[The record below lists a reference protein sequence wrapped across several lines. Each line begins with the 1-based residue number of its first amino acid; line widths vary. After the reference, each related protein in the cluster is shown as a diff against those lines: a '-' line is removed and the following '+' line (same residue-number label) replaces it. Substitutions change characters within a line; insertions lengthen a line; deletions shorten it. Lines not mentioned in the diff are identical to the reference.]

1 MNVKCQILSAI
12 SLEGF
17 FFRQTLK
24 KVKKISIWKRGGI
37 ITLNLCGIP
46 KMPDFLI
53 KILNLMKK
61 LTAIALL
68 SIALVSCKKETK
80 TITKVDPQTGK
91 TTTVEVS
98 TDSIKSENSSVSA
111 APVMAIND
119 SAGVF
124 HQTFVLEKG
133 KSYPL
138 ITIQKD
144 VQTLTAPNGQS
155 QSGTSETT
163 DEMSFLVNG
172 FDKGV
177 YDITINLLGKKNT
190 QSSGGKSVSI
200 DTKAAEPKEEQFKM
214 MWKVNKALV
223 GNTLNMKMDS
233 KGNVKSITGFEPIYG
248 KISASVNALV
258 KDAKD
263 KEEFVKSFK
272 ASFNEKVLKEQFTK
286 NLVLFPAKGVKVGES
301 WSEHENATPDG
312 KVKLTT
318 TYVFKGVQNGVA
330 EIAVSGGIP
339 KKSDKQTQQQMT
351 RTMSSELAQNGKI
364 LLDQSSGWIKN
375 QTMHV
380 KTSQTET
387 LSDGKQTQTMK
398 SVSNSTVTVNP

>member
-1 MNVKCQILSAI
+1 
-12 SLEGF
+12 
-17 FFRQTLK
+17 
-24 KVKKISIWKRGGI
+24 
-37 ITLNLCGIP
+37 
-46 KMPDFLI
+46 
-53 KILNLMKK
+53 MKK

-80 TITKVDPQTGK
+80 TVTKVDPKTGK
-91 TTTVEVS
+91 TITVEVPADS
-98 TDSIKSENSSVSA
+98 TKLVNPETTA
-111 APVMAIND
+111 APVLAIKD

-124 HQTFVLEKG
+124 RQTFVLEKG

-138 ITIQKD
+138 ITVQKD

-155 QSGTSETT
+155 QSGTNETT

-172 FDKGV
+172 FENGI
-177 YDITINLLGKKNT
+177 YDITINLLRKKNS
-190 QSSGGKSVSI
+190 QSANGKSIST
-200 DTKAAEPKEEQFKM
+200 DTKAAEPTEEQFKM

-223 GNTLNMKMDS
+223 GNTLNLKMDS
-233 KGNVKSITGFEPIYG
+233 KGNVKSITGFDPVYS
-248 KISASVNALV
+248 KVAASVNTLL
-258 KDAKD
+258 KDAKER
-263 KEEFVKSFK
+263 EEFLKSFK

-312 KVKLTT
+312 KVKLIT
-318 TYVFKGVQNGVA
+318 TYVFKGVQNGDA

-339 KKSDKQTQQQMT
+339 KKSDKQTQQQMS
-351 RTMSSELAQNGKI
+351 RTMSSELTQSGKI
-364 LLDQSSGWIKN
+364 LLDQHTGWIKN

-380 KTSQTET
+380 KTSQVET
-387 LSDGKQTQTMK
+387 LSDGKQSQTMK